1 VQLFTHIYQL
11 KLIPPTGNVYGS
23 DSREYRR
30 ALFVA
35 SGRIAGSEI
44 GAHFLSEGLAYGAS
58 AAAGTY
64 SEGLLSGP
72 AFVLGRLVGGYAGGI
87 LGGDF
92 GGAISGVVFDYFYY

>member
-1 VQLFTHIYQL
+1 MYMVRTAENIDALYLLQVEELQGVKLAHI
-11 KLIPPTGNVYGS
+11 
-23 DSREYRR
+23 
-30 ALFVA
+30 
-35 SGRIAGSEI
+35 
-44 GAHFLSEGLAYGAS
+44 FLGEGLAYGAS
-58 AAAGTY
+58 VAAGTY